1 MRRTLNE
8 VHRICQKAAEG
19 AGAPAGVDVDA
30 AEGAV
35 WLAAH
40 GLDALA
46 GLTAVLEGLADG
58 SARCG
63 FGDEAAAAG
72 RDTLDVVDKAGA
84 LVAPGLVD
92 LLVARA
98 AADGRAGRLR
108 ATGLSVPLFLLPA
121 AARYAEDGWH
131 FRFVLSG
138 PDGGCFVLDVLPERG
153 ATIMGPAGVESAA
166 AVLSETGGF
175 GLEAVCARST
185 DDLPDAGEEGL
196 AVWAGPGAL
205 AAAVAHSL
213 AEGLMVTPEL
223 WARLQALAAE
233 VLVPATE
240 ESRLRGAGEL
250 GSANN

>member
-1 MRRTLNE
+1 VRRTLNE

-40 GLDALA
+40 GLHALA
-46 GLTAVLEGLADG
+46 GLTTELEGLAGGTAD
-58 SARCG
+58 CG
-63 FGDEAAAAG
+63 FGTNAGADGLGILDAA
-72 RDTLDVVDKAGA
+72 DKAGS

-92 LLVARA
+92 LLVARVVGH
-98 AADGRAGRLR
+98 GRAGRLQ
-108 ATGLSVPLFLLPA
+108 ATGLSVPLFLLPP

-131 FRFVLSG
+131 FWFVLTG
-138 PDGGCFVLDVLPERG
+138 PDGGRFALEVSPGQG

-166 AVLSETGGF
+166 AMLGDTGGF
-175 GLEAVCARST
+175 NLEAACARSA
-185 DDLPDAGEEGL
+185 DDLPETGEEGL
-196 AVWAGPGAL
+196 AVLADPGAL
-205 AAAVAHSL
+205 EAAAARSL
-213 AEGLMVTPEL
+213 AEGLMVAPEL

-233 VLVPATE
+233 VLVAATE
-240 ESRLRGAGEL
+240 ESRRRGAGEL